1 MDKKETSPILRV
13 FVSYSYSAWM
23 DNRNHLRKLIG
34 QLLEEKMETYYNSEP
49 NDNSEEKNKL
59 RSETNPQE
67 SE

>member
-1 MDKKETSPILRV
+1 MDKKETSPIPRV
-13 FVSYSYSAWM
+13 FVSYSYSARM
-23 DNRNHLRKLIG
+23 DNRKQLRKLLG